1 MDTEQADPAE
11 LAFLRSVFGR
21 EGGGGDAGV
30 GGSRDRD
37 PDRGPDGAGAPLG
50 WEGVREFERR
60 HGVVLPE
67 PYRTFVA
74 EIADGW
80 RAGPPDHGLVPLA
93 SLPPDWGNGRPERV
107 LSRPFPLTRGWYWD
121 DEGAEPCAEL
131 DARIEE
137 VFNHGSVVL
146 GTDGCGMYWHLVVT
160 GPQRG
165 HIWLITGEGAGPFGA
180 EFGFTT
186 ARPGFAGWVGHW
198 SAGRSWFDEE

>member
-1 MDTEQADPAE
+1 MDTEHADPGE
-11 LAFLRSVFGR
+11 LALLRAAFGVG
-21 EGGGGDAGV
+21 EGNGDVGGGGCGEA
-30 GGSRDRD
+30 
-37 PDRGPDGAGAPLG
+37 LG
-50 WEGVREFERR
+50 WDGVREFERR

-74 EIADGW
+74 EIADGAK
-80 RAGPPDHGLVPLA
+80 AGPPDYGLVPLA
-93 SLPPDWGNGRPERV
+93 ALPSDWGEGRRPERV
-107 LSRPFPLTRGWYWD
+107 LNRAFPLTEGWYWEN
-121 DEGAEPCAEL
+121 EGSEPCAEL

-160 GPQRG
+160 GPHRG

-186 ARPGFAGWVGHW
+186 AEPGFAGWVGHW
-198 SAGRSWFDEE
+198 SAGQSWFDEV